1 MNGFP
6 IAICELNLVKLQAVR
21 ALLEEL
27 QDSEMLQRISGELSV
42 SLDDLEEGVTAI
54 IGAVI
59 EERDALKAFAV

>member
-1 MNGFP
+1 MNDFP
-6 IAICELNLVKLQAVR
+6 IAVCEMNLVKLQAVR

-27 QDSEMLQRISGELSV
+27 QDSEMLQRISNELSL

-54 IGAVI
+54 VGAVI